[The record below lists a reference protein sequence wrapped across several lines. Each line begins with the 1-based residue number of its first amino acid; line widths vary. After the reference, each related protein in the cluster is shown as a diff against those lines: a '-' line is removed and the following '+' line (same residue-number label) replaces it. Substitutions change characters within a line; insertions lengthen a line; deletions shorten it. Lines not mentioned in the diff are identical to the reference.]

1 VDSLHLLVAS
11 VLAAMQFLVPRKY
24 LFLPMLVAATHV
36 PLVAINDGS
45 VTVLRLVLLAL
56 LARAF
61 AAPKPEP
68 TRVSAL
74 DGWLVLWALVL
85 LATGFGH
92 GALDGNP
99 VVTRLGVI
107 YEVGGVYLACRM
119 LLRTSEDIIQVVRC
133 LAVCMLPLGIL
144 MVIERLGGG
153 NAYEALG
160 ATFEMVRDGKIRAA
174 GSFGNAILAGT
185 VGGVMLPLMM
195 MLSRHRWQL
204 AIGALGCFAVVF
216 SSTSTG
222 PYMTT
227 AFSLA
232 LLGLWRWRVHLS
244 KFWWSLVACLL
255 VLHLVMKDP
264 VWYLMA
270 RIDIT
275 GGSVAFHR
283 AELITQALAHLGEW
297 WLIGTDHTRHWMPYG
312 VPWSNNHADITNYF
326 LKMGV
331 LGGLPLL
338 FAFLG
343 IVVSAF
349 AILSADLRHFRA
361 RGASAAEWRV
371 WCLLVAFSALCFSF
385 IGVAPYDQSTLYY
398 FMLLA
403 MVPLMRSAWAG
414 LVLEQQPE
422 SSDPEMSQAGVPA
435 PSREARAG
443 KPTPSEAV
451 PGSRH

>member
-1 VDSLHLLVAS
+1 MVAS
-11 VLAAMQFLVPRKY
+11 VLAAMQLLVPRKY
-24 LFLPMLVAATHV
+24 LFLPILVATTHV
-36 PLVAINDGS
+36 PLVAIHDSS

-56 LARAF
+56 LIRAF
-61 AAPKPEP
+61 TAPKPES
-68 TRVSAL
+68 TRPSAL
-74 DGWLVLWALVL
+74 DGWLILWALVL
-85 LATGFGH
+85 LATVFGH
-92 GALDGNP
+92 DARDGSP

-107 YEVGGVYLACRM
+107 YEVGGAYLAFRM
-119 LLRTSEDIIQVVRC
+119 LLRTSEDIIQLVRC
-133 LAVCMLPLGIL
+133 LAVCMLPLALL
-144 MVIERLGGG
+144 MLVERLGGG
-153 NAYEALG
+153 NAYETLG

-195 MLSRHRWQL
+195 MLTRHRWQL
-204 AIGALGCFAVVF
+204 ALGALGCFGVVF

-222 PYMTT
+222 PYMTA

-232 LLGLWRWRVHLS
+232 LLGLWRWRAHLS
-244 KFWWSLVACLL
+244 KFWWALIACLL

-283 AELITQALAHLGEW
+283 AELITQALAHLDEW
-297 WLIGTDHTRHWMPYG
+297 WLNGTDYTRHWMPYG

-343 IVVSAF
+343 VVVSAF
-349 AILSADLRHFRA
+349 ATLGADLRYF
-361 RGASAAEWRV
+361 GESNASAAEWQV
-371 WCLLVAFSALCFSF
+371 WCLLVGFSALCFSF

-403 MVPLMRSAWAG
+403 TVPLMRSAWAG
-414 LVLEQQPE
+414 SISEQQPE
-422 SSDPEMSQAGVPA
+422 SSGPESSQAGVPVL
-435 PSREARAG
+435 SREGRAG
-443 KPTPSEAV
+443 KPTPIEAV
-451 PGSRH
+451 PRSRH